1 MFLTFLLLLSLK
13 FGCFWWGFILMGLL
27 VCICDRISIFRPSSV
42 IMLLP
47 FLLLL
52 SFPHLIPLATAAVLP
67 PIVGGAD
74 VDPHSFKFIVSLQ
87 VGG

>member
-1 MFLTFLLLLSLK
+1 
-13 FGCFWWGFILMGLL
+13 MGLL
-27 VCICDRISIFRPSSV
+27 VCICDRNSIFRPSSV